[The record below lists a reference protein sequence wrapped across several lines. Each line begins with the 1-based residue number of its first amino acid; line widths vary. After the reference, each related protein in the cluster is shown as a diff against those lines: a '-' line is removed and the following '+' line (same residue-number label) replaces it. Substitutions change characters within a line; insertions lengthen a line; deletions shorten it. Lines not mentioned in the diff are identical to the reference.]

1 MEGVR
6 QKCPE
11 IATDKFKILTVKQ
24 DLPDIYVGILSKL
37 SYDRRRLL

>member
-11 IATDKFKILTVKQ
+11 IATDKFKVLTVRQ
-24 DLPDIYVGILSKL
+24 GQPGIQAGILSKL
-37 SYDRRRLL
+37 GFDHRQLL